1 MQKCRKK
8 VKSCLKQVS
17 SNKALAGKILQ
28 SLFTAGVVYVCIFG
42 GDDAAWAQD
51 YNSQYGT
58 DLGGEYENVSVT
70 NESLDGNSNVT
81 IGVSRSAG
89 LTVTDKAVVK
99 IVETG
104 FSVRSSSIC
113 GIANDGSGTA
123 SLTLKDAD
131 IAIVGSKSSVIGFE
145 STAGQHKNTVTGE
158 MNISVS
164 SAATSSTS
172 SVPKVVAGIDVEGYY
187 SKANKASNSL
197 KAKNVKINLGLAA
210 GDKAT
215 VNTTGVLTKGSYGN
229 YIGTTEI
236 ENAEIV
242 ISGSNGQSNET
253 VRGVWATQTDTGNK
267 PSGADIS
274 SKQSYNKLTVVTGTY
289 ASDMTAYTPN
299 AVQGG
304 SGLYGIQAD
313 NYAVVSVKEDL
324 LIDIDRQARKS
335 GEENN
340 GVTGIYGYEHGK
352 IDFNRADITLHND
365 LDASVTGIEVTT
377 NAAVTGKAL
386 QLTVSSDTGAA
397 LGLLAHKY
405 IDDTEGKGR
414 ITLGETGGANLIKIT
429 AGGGNARAVVADAE
443 GVITFKEQ
451 TELAAQST
459 DYTET
464 VSALN
469 GGKVVFEDT
478 AVITATGTGY
488 VYGVSTYFDG
498 SSVTEDSSIDFQ
510 KGVYINAAGGTAI
523 SAAGNSDTS
532 AEGIVTINQGSAAG
546 ANEVVIFG
554 DIESDIKG
562 VVNVNLNTAGS
573 VFNGSTSLY
582 DDGVIKLAVT
592 DGAAWRLTG
601 TSSVTDLKAAAGG
614 KIDLSGDR
622 GAFSTLAIQKLTG
635 TGGSFIVDNDGTDSD
650 KITVAASDKGIHG
663 ITINNISSLVGK
675 ELKPENT
682 FITVTGDADFVG
694 ETTYGGG
701 IYEYTPVLDS
711 AVAGG
716 QKNWYVRD
724 LDSRVVGDALAVAGA
739 NAPLYYA
746 WVNGNGNLHSRLGA
760 LHQNAEQV
768 AWAWMFGGKLDGN
781 GFRDKYHTYQVGYDI
796 KAGNWKVGAAYEYP
810 QGNVKGSG
818 SSGENKIGALSL
830 YGTLHQNDGAAWDI
844 VLKHGRIYGDIN
856 TFIQYPDSGDYETDA
871 TSLSVEY
878 NKRIAQKNGI
888 FFEPQVQFTYGHING
903 NSYGTSKN
911 IAVANDGIDSL
922 VGRLGIAVGKQ
933 LEQGCIYTKVSVLHE
948 FYGNGSVSMQ
958 DRNGAALSNDF
969 DYGDTWLEVGIGG
982 NITLG
987 KNCELYGDV
996 ERSFGG
1002 DVTKNWGANVG
1013 FRYSF

>member
-8 VKSCLKQVS
+8 VKSCLKQVN
-17 SNKALAGKILQ
+17 SNKALAGKVLQ
-28 SLFTAGVVYVCIFG
+28 SLFTAGVLYVCIFG
-42 GDDAAWAQD
+42 GDNAAWAQD
-51 YNSQYGT
+51 YNSQYDT

-104 FSVRSSSIC
+104 SSVRSSSIC

-164 SAATSSTS
+164 SAATSGTS

-187 SKANKASNSL
+187 SKANKAANSL

-267 PSGADIS
+267 PSGADMS
-274 SKQSYNKLTVVTGTY
+274 SKQSYNNLTVVTGTY

-488 VYGVSTYFDG
+488 VYGVSTYFYD

-601 TSSVTDLKAAAGG
+601 TSSVTDLNAAAGG

-760 LHQNAEQV
+760 LHQNAEQG
-768 AWAWMFGGKLDGN
+768 AWARIFGGKLDGN
-781 GFRDKYHTYQVGYDI
+781 GFSDKYHTYQVGYDI
-796 KAGNWKVGAAYEYP
+796 KAGNWKVGAAYEYT

-830 YGTLHQNDGAAWDI
+830 YGTLQQNDGAAWDI
-844 VLKHGRIYGDIN
+844 ILKHGRIYGDIN

-878 NKRIAQKNGI
+878 NKRIAQKNGM
-888 FFEPQVQFTYGHING
+888 FFEPQAQFTYGHING

-911 IAVANDGIDSL
+911 IAVANEGIDSL

-948 FYGNGSVSMQ
+948 FYGDGSASMQ

-1002 DVTKNWGANVG
+1002 DITKNWGANVG

>member
-17 SNKALAGKILQ
+17 SNKALAGKVLQ
-28 SLFTAGVVYVCIFG
+28 SLFTAGVVCVCTFG
-42 GDDAAWAQD
+42 GDNAAWAQD

-104 FSVRSSSIC
+104 SSARSSSIC

-164 SAATSSTS
+164 SAATAGTS

-187 SKANKASNSL
+187 SKANKAANSL

-267 PSGADIS
+267 PSGADMS
-274 SKQSYNKLTVVTGTY
+274 SKQSYNNLTVVTGTY

-335 GEENN
+335 GEESN

-414 ITLGETGGANLIKIT
+414 ITLGETGGANLIKVT

-601 TSSVTDLKAAAGG
+601 TSSVTDLNAAAGG

-635 TGGSFIVDNDGTDSD
+635 TGGSFIVDNDGSDSD

-716 QKNWYVRD
+716 QKNCCC
-724 LDSRVVGDALAVAGA
+724 
-739 NAPLYYA
+739 
-746 WVNGNGNLHSRLGA
+746 H
-760 LHQNAEQV
+760 
-768 AWAWMFGGKLDGN
+768 
-781 GFRDKYHTYQVGYDI
+781 
-796 KAGNWKVGAAYEYP
+796 
-810 QGNVKGSG
+810 
-818 SSGENKIGALSL
+818 SL
-830 YGTLHQNDGAAWDI
+830 Y
-844 VLKHGRIYGDIN
+844 K
-856 TFIQYPDSGDYETDA
+856 S
-871 TSLSVEY
+871 S
-878 NKRIAQKNGI
+878 
-888 FFEPQVQFTYGHING
+888 HI
-903 NSYGTSKN
+903 
-911 IAVANDGIDSL
+911 
-922 VGRLGIAVGKQ
+922 
-933 LEQGCIYTKVSVLHE
+933 H
-948 FYGNGSVSMQ
+948 
-958 DRNGAALSNDF
+958 
-969 DYGDTWLEVGIGG
+969 
-982 NITLG
+982 
-987 KNCELYGDV
+987 
-996 ERSFGG
+996 
-1002 DVTKNWGANVG
+1002 VTPL
-1013 FRYSF
+1013 

>member
-1 MQKCRKK
+1 MTGKTI
-8 VKSCLKQVS
+8 SL
-17 SNKALAGKILQ
+17 SNMTVRAVVGKDGIGQAADLAQHATQGQ
-28 SLFTAGVVYVCIFG
+28 DGGFG
-42 GDDAAWAQD
+42 
-51 YNSQYGT
+51 YG
-58 DLGGEYENVSVT
+58 
-70 NESLDGNSNVT
+70 
-81 IGVSRSAG
+81 AG
-89 LTVTDKAVVK
+89 LVNQNGMSNAV
-99 IVETG
+99 
-104 FSVRSSSIC
+104 
-113 GIANDGSGTA
+113 IA
-123 SLTLKDAD
+123 
-131 IAIVGSKSSVIGFE
+131 VGS
-145 STAGQHKNTVTGE
+145 
-158 MNISVS
+158 
-164 SAATSSTS
+164 
-172 SVPKVVAGIDVEGYY
+172 
-187 SKANKASNSL
+187 
-197 KAKNVKINLGLAA
+197 
-210 GDKAT
+210 
-215 VNTTGVLTKGSYGN
+215 
-229 YIGTTEI
+229 
-236 ENAEIV
+236 AEI
-242 ISGSNGQSNET
+242 N
-253 VRGVWATQTDTGNK
+253 
-267 PSGADIS
+267 
-274 SKQSYNKLTVVTGTY
+274 
-289 ASDMTAYTPN
+289 
-299 AVQGG
+299 
-304 SGLYGIQAD
+304 
-313 NYAVVSVKEDL
+313 
-324 LIDIDRQARKS
+324 
-335 GEENN
+335 
-340 GVTGIYGYEHGK
+340 
-352 IDFNRADITLHND
+352 
-365 LDASVTGIEVTT
+365 
-377 NAAVTGKAL
+377 VTGKAL

-414 ITLGETGGANLIKIT
+414 ITLGETGGANLIKVT

-601 TSSVTDLKAAAGG
+601 TSSVTDLNAAAGG

-635 TGGSFIVDNDGTDSD
+635 TGGSFIVDNDGSDSD

-760 LHQNAEQV
+760 LHQNAEQG
-768 AWAWMFGGKLDGN
+768 AWARIFGGKLDGN
-781 GFRDKYHTYQVGYDI
+781 GFSDKYHTYQVGYDI
-796 KAGNWKVGAAYEYP
+796 KAGNWKVGAAYEYT

-830 YGTLHQNDGAAWDI
+830 YGTLQQNDGAAWDI
-844 VLKHGRIYGDIN
+844 ILKHGRIYGDIN

-878 NKRIAQKNGI
+878 NKRIAQKNGM
-888 FFEPQVQFTYGHING
+888 FFEPQAQFTYGHING

-911 IAVANDGIDSL
+911 IAVANEGIDSL

-948 FYGNGSVSMQ
+948 FYGDGSASMQ

-987 KNCELYGDV
+987 KNFELYGDV

>member
-1 MQKCRKK
+1 MKSYNKKKGRELQRK
-8 VKSCLKQVS
+8 VLR
-17 SNKALAGKILQ
+17 
-28 SLFTAGVVYVCIFG
+28 SLFIAGTVYACIFG
-42 GDDAAWAQD
+42 GDNAAWAQD

-70 NESLDGNSNVT
+70 NESLNGNSNVT

-104 FSVRSSSIC
+104 SSARSSSIC

-145 STAGQHKNTVTGE
+145 STAGQHKNIVTGE

-164 SAATSSTS
+164 SKTTAEVSSA
-172 SVPKVVAGIDVEGYY
+172 PKVVAGIDVEGYY
-187 SKANKASNSL
+187 SRKTNKAANSL

-229 YIGTTEI
+229 YIGITEI
-236 ENAEIV
+236 ENTEIV

-253 VRGVWATQTDTGNK
+253 VRGVWATQTDTGNTPTLGK
-267 PSGADIS
+267 DIS
-274 SKQSYNKLTVVTGTY
+274 SKQFYDNLTVVTGTY
-289 ASDMTAYTPN
+289 ATDMTAYTQN
-299 AVQGG
+299 AVPGG
-304 SGLYGIQAD
+304 SELYGIQAD
-313 NYAVVSVKEDL
+313 NGAEISVNDGL
-324 LIDIDRQARKS
+324 LINIDRQARKS
-335 GEENN
+335 GEESN
-340 GVTGIYGYEHGK
+340 GVTGIYGYGHGK

-377 NAAVTGKAL
+377 NAAVTGKSL
-386 QLTVSSDTGAA
+386 QLDVSSDTGAA

-405 IDDTEGKGR
+405 MDDTEGKGR

-429 AGGGNARAVVADAE
+429 VGGGNGRAVVADAE
-443 GVITFKEQ
+443 GVITFKGQ

-478 AVITATGTGY
+478 AVITAAGTNY
-488 VYGVSTYFDG
+488 VYGISTGFGD
-498 SSVTEDSSIDFQ
+498 SSVTVDSSVDFK
-510 KGVYINAAGGTAI
+510 KGVYINATGGTAI
-523 SAAGNSDTS
+523 SAYGSSDTT
-532 AEGIVTINQGSAAG
+532 AKGIVTINQGSAAG
-546 ANEVVIFG
+546 ANDVVIFG

-582 DDGVIKLAVT
+582 DDGVIELAVT
-592 DGAAWRLTG
+592 DGAAWQLTG
-601 TSSVTDLKAAAGG
+601 TSSVTDLKVAAGG

-760 LHQNAEQV
+760 LHQNAEQG
-768 AWAWMFGGKLDGN
+768 AWARIFGGKLDGN
-781 GFRDKYHTYQVGYDI
+781 GFSDKYHTYQVGYDI
-796 KAGNWKVGAAYEYP
+796 KAGNWKVGAAYEYT

-830 YGTLHQNDGAAWDI
+830 YGTLQQNDGAAWDI
-844 VLKHGRIYGDIN
+844 ILKHGRIYGDIN

-878 NKRIAQKNGI
+878 NKRIAQKNGM
-888 FFEPQVQFTYGHING
+888 FFEPQAQFTYGHING

-911 IAVANDGIDSL
+911 IAVANEGIDSL

-948 FYGNGSVSMQ
+948 FYGDGSVSMQ

>member
-8 VKSCLKQVS
+8 VKSCLKQVN
-17 SNKALAGKILQ
+17 SNKALAGKVLQ
-28 SLFTAGVVYVCIFG
+28 SLFTAGVVCVCTFG
-42 GDDAAWAQD
+42 GDNAAWAQD

-104 FSVRSSSIC
+104 FSARSSSIC

-164 SAATSSTS
+164 SAATSGTS

-187 SKANKASNSL
+187 SKANKAANSL

-267 PSGADIS
+267 PSGADMS
-274 SKQSYNKLTVVTGTY
+274 SKQSYNNLTVVTGTY

-469 GGKVVFEDT
+469 GGKVVFE
-478 AVITATGTGY
+478 
-488 VYGVSTYFDG
+488 
-498 SSVTEDSSIDFQ
+498 
-510 KGVYINAAGGTAI
+510 
-523 SAAGNSDTS
+523 

-760 LHQNAEQV
+760 LHQNAEQG
-768 AWAWMFGGKLDGN
+768 AWARIFGGKLDGN
-781 GFRDKYHTYQVGYDI
+781 GFSDKYHTYQVGYDI
-796 KAGNWKVGAAYEYP
+796 KAGNWKVGAAYEYT

-818 SSGENKIGALSL
+818 SIGENKIGALSL
-830 YGTLHQNDGAAWDI
+830 YGTLQQNDGAAWDI

-878 NKRIAQKNGI
+878 NKRIAQKNGM
-888 FFEPQVQFTYGHING
+888 FFEPQAQFTYGHING

-911 IAVANDGIDSL
+911 IAVANEGIDSL

-948 FYGNGSVSMQ
+948 FYGDGSASMQ

-1002 DVTKNWGANVG
+1002 DVTKNWEANVG

>member
-8 VKSCLKQVS
+8 VKSCLKQVN
-17 SNKALAGKILQ
+17 SNKALAGKVLQ
-28 SLFTAGVVYVCIFG
+28 SLFTAGVVCVCTFG
-42 GDDAAWAQD
+42 GDNAAWAQD

-104 FSVRSSSIC
+104 SSVRSSSIC

-164 SAATSSTS
+164 SKTTAEVSSA
-172 SVPKVVAGIDVEGYY
+172 PKVVAGIDVEGYY
-187 SKANKASNSL
+187 SRKTNKAANSL
-197 KAKNVKINLGLAA
+197 KARNVKINLGLAA

-253 VRGVWATQTDTGNK
+253 VRGVWATQTDTGNT
-267 PSGADIS
+267 PALGEDIS
-274 SKQSYNKLTVVTGTY
+274 SKQFYDNLTVVTGTY
-289 ASDMTAYTPN
+289 ATDMTAYTQN

-304 SGLYGIQAD
+304 SELYGIQAD
-313 NYAVVSVKEDL
+313 NGAEISVNDGL
-324 LIDIDRQARKS
+324 LINIDRQARKS
-335 GEENN
+335 GEESN
-340 GVTGIYGYEHGK
+340 G
-352 IDFNRADITLHND
+352 
-365 LDASVTGIEVTT
+365 VTGIEVTT
-377 NAAVTGKAL
+377 NAAVTGKSL
-386 QLTVSSDTGAA
+386 QLDVSSDTGAA

-405 IDDTEGKGR
+405 MDDTEGKGR
-414 ITLGETGGANLIKIT
+414 ITLGETGGANLIKVT

-488 VYGVSTYFDG
+488 VYGVSTYFYD

-760 LHQNAEQV
+760 LHQNAEQG
-768 AWAWMFGGKLDGN
+768 AWARIFGGKLDGN
-781 GFRDKYHTYQVGYDI
+781 GFSDKYHTYQVGYDI
-796 KAGNWKVGAAYEYP
+796 KAGNWKVGAAYEYT

-830 YGTLHQNDGAAWDI
+830 YGTLQQNDGAAWDI
-844 VLKHGRIYGDIN
+844 ILKHGRIYGDIN

-878 NKRIAQKNGI
+878 NKRIAQKNGM
-888 FFEPQVQFTYGHING
+888 FFEPQAQFTYGHING

-911 IAVANDGIDSL
+911 IAVANEGIDSL

-948 FYGNGSVSMQ
+948 FYGDGSASMQ

-987 KNCELYGDV
+987 KNFELYGDV

>member
-8 VKSCLKQVS
+8 VKSCLKQVN
-17 SNKALAGKILQ
+17 SNKALAGKVLQ
-28 SLFTAGVVYVCIFG
+28 SLFTAGVVCVCTFG
-42 GDDAAWAQD
+42 GDNAAWAQD

-104 FSVRSSSIC
+104 SSVRSSSIC

-164 SAATSSTS
+164 SAATAGTS

-187 SKANKASNSL
+187 SKANKAANSL

-488 VYGVSTYFDG
+488 VYGVSTYFYD

-760 LHQNAEQV
+760 LHQNAEQG
-768 AWAWMFGGKLDGN
+768 AWARIFGGKLDGN
-781 GFRDKYHTYQVGYDI
+781 GFSDKYHTYQVGYDI
-796 KAGNWKVGAAYEYP
+796 KAGNWKVGAAYEYT

-830 YGTLHQNDGAAWDI
+830 YGTLQQNDGAAWDI
-844 VLKHGRIYGDIN
+844 ILKHGRIYGDIN

-878 NKRIAQKNGI
+878 NKRIVQKNGM
-888 FFEPQVQFTYGHING
+888 FFEPQAQFTYGHING

-911 IAVANDGIDSL
+911 IAVANEGIDSL

-948 FYGNGSVSMQ
+948 FYGDGSVSMQ

-1002 DVTKNWGANVG
+1002 DITKNWGANVG